1 MRQNYEP
8 RRNSL
13 VSQYMGNIRDMFAT
27 LKNDD
32 GNDLARMGFNKIIQG
47 NPLWIA
53 DSDLP
58 IICIS
63 LGNISNETAGVGHQ
77 GRRDAIYT
85 FEVILM
91 FSELQ
96 SEFDY
101 TEFYDVC
108 DQVYD
113 YFTLHAS
120 QIVYNVNTGDKV
132 GDGLMP
138 EIGPIMTGH
147 EKRFVGNQ
155 TAAMLVSAKFTIEIQ
170 KHKNRH
176 LGSGRARG
184 R

>member
-1 MRQNYEP
+1 MRQDRGLN
-8 RRNSL
+8 RNSL
-13 VSQYMGNIRDMFAT
+13 VSQYMENIREMFAD
-27 LKNDD
+27 LKNND
-32 GNDLARMGFNKIIQG
+32 GNDLARMGFNKIILG

-58 IICIS
+58 VICIS
-63 LGNISNETAGVGHQ
+63 LGNIGNETAGLGHQ

-85 FEVILM
+85 FEITLM

-96 SEFDY
+96 AAFDY
-101 TEFYDVC
+101 TEFYDVA

-113 YFTLHAS
+113 YFTLNAAS
-120 QIVYNVNTGDKV
+120 VSYNLVTKEKV

-138 EIGPIMTGH
+138 EIGTLMLGH
-147 EKRFVGNQ
+147 EKRFVGDQ
-155 TAAMLVSAKFTIEIQ
+155 TAAMLVSAKFTIEVQ

-176 LGSGRARG
+176 MGSGRARG